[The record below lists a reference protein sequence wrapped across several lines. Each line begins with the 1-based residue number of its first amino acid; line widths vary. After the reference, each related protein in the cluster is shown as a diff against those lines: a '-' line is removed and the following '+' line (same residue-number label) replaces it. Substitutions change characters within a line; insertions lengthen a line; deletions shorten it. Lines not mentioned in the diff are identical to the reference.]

1 MIRTATP
8 PSDRRELLESSGE
21 RSWAIRVTPRHR
33 LGHARAAPNNALV
46 PLRQC
51 QVTVGQGSRFACT
64 SLLDFQRAVVR
75 RGLSDPRAADR
86 GGASKR
92 SHPDEWICFESLART
107 PRSISLVDT
116 GGTAGRPFARLKA
129 RAAAATAER
138 SLSAW
143 RPGLDGRLAATGR
156 SERQIQ
162 SALRRVLGLTDVDL
176 VSPTDLADR
185 VAEVASSL
193 ALCSLAGRIL
203 SSSRPAGP
211 VGVRRGRS
219 SPVRPPPRLDRAPR
233 PGPQPFVSLP
243 FGLPDPQDKVARLS
257 AGPPP
262 SRGRI
267 EVRTADLARAV
278 AADLATDGTPAPP
291 RLAAVVLSNL
301 PVYSITPG

>member
-1 MIRTATP
+1 MNGDPHGHPTERPARTP
-8 PSDRRELLESSGE
+8 RIVRREIVGD
-21 RSWAIRVTPRHR
+21 PRHAAAS
-33 LGHARAAPNNALV
+33 ARAAPNNALV

-267 EVRTADLARAV
+267 EVRTADLASAV